1 MTIELKPVSTT
12 RALTSASSRF
22 NFHNVYRLE
31 DGTTF
36 LQTWKPP
43 IIKLKETDKTLIISN
58 RLAYRPDLV
67 SDEMYNT
74 PLLAWA
80 LCYANDILNPLDRQT
95 GFYPG
100 RVIRIPDPSTLY
112 GLNT

>member
-1 MTIELKPVSTT
+1 MTNELKPVSTT
-12 RALTSASSRF
+12 RSLTSSSSRF
-22 NFHNVYRLE
+22 NFHSVYRLE

-43 IIKLKETDKTLIISN
+43 TIKLKETDKTIIVTN
-58 RLAYRPDLV
+58 MLAYRPDLI
-67 SDEMYNT
+67 SDKMYNT

-80 LCYANDILNPLDRQT
+80 ICYVNDILNPLDRKD
-95 GFYPG
+95 GLYPG
-100 RVIRIPDPSTLY
+100 RLIRIPDPSTLY